1 MLSFSALLTSDGE
14 EILRWRHVVSNEY
27 VAPDDWDSLLVL
39 LVNLECDFLPS
50 PNLTKGRGFEVLR

>member
-27 VAPDDWDSLLVL
+27 VAPDDWDSLVL